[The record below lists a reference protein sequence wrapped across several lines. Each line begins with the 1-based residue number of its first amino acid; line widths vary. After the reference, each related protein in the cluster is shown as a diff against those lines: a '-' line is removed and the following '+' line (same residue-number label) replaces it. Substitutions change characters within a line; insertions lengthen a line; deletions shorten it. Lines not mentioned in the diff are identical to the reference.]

1 MMKDEND
8 YQTRMNALF
17 EDMERFDQFIINQL
31 QSVFD
36 EYNSSK
42 NKECNDVK
50 VKKKQKQNKK
60 I

>member
-1 MMKDEND
+1 MKDEND